1 MKQTLL
7 HLSHINSV
15 PVAQGEISVVLSD
28 DAEDMMRHA
37 ASVALATKRAGAG
50 VMLINCGMSTRR
62 FNTYMEPHKPKRDIH
77 YYHPDARSKETKL
90 VVYDSVIGNLVDDI
104 ESVGEMIVHADVS
117 LVIIMGWEWTSS
129 SSRRKERLL
138 FALREMVTNR
148 HLAVIVY
155 SQATTN
161 PKAGKAD
168 RGGLGRLAQIAI
180 AITKQNEIE
189 KIESEIPQAPLKVT
203 NVDDLKP
210 ETRESARLSNNKINE
225 LQGKIAEPETRKLS
239 DWYVTPEGVLVPGEE
254 ADEVCV

>member
-7 HLSHINSV
+7 PLSHINSV

-37 ASVALATKRAGAG
+37 ADVALASQRAGAG
-50 VMLINCGMSTRR
+50 VILINCGMSVRR
-62 FNTYMEPHKPKRDIH
+62 FNTYMEPHKPKRDMY

-90 VVYDSVIGNLVDDI
+90 VVYDSVVGNLVDDI
-104 ESVGEMIVHADVS
+104 ESVGAMIYHADVG
-117 LVIIMGWEWTSS
+117 VIIIMGWEWTSS

-148 HLAVIVY
+148 HVAVIVY

-161 PKAGKAD
+161 PEAGKAD
-168 RGGLGRLAQIAI
+168 RGGLGRLSQLAI
-180 AITKQNEIE
+180 AITKQSEIA
-189 KIESEIPQAPLKVT
+189 KIESEIPQMPMMVTKVENGNPKT
-203 NVDDLKP
+203 C
-210 ETRESARLSNNKINE
+210 ESAQLCDNKINE
-225 LQGKIAEPETRKLS
+225 LQGKIAEPETTELS
-239 DWYVTPEGVLVPGEE
+239 DWYINTEGVLGTGEE